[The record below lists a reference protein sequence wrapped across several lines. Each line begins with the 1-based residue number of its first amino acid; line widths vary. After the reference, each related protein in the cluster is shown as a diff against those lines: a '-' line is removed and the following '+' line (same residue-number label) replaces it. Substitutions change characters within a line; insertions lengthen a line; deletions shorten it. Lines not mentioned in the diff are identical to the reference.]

1 MTKKKIL
8 LFGSLGLAGLFIL
21 INIFSESEE
30 PVST

>member
-8 LFGSLGLAGLFIL
+8 LFGSLCLVGLFIL
-21 INIFSESEE
+21 INLFSESEE